1 MLMWMHTFT
10 HAIHYDWFIKTD
22 TDTYVFV
29 TNLRIYLKQY
39 KPFEDLYLG
48 HTVEHNGGTHHYAS
62 GGLYMISQSTL
73 QKLGLI
79 LDTPKC
85 QKKQGGI
92 EDVRFASCMMN
103 LGILPQTILDSRGRE
118 TIMLLPL
125 KDHLSLDPKSSKQ
138 RKQHEWYFNRISQ
151 TNFRADC
158 CSFSPIAFHEIKNS
172 SEFRSIYHLVMDNTN
187 NTQLSNRL
195 VESYIRSVA

>member
-10 HAIHYDWFIKTD
+10 HAIHYEWFIKTD

-48 HTVEHNGGTHHYAS
+48 HTVEHNGGFHHYAS

-103 LGILPQTILDSRGRE
+103 NRHIASNNFGQQRSRNYNASTIKRSFVLRSE
-118 TIMLLPL
+118 VIKATKTI
-125 KDHLSLDPKSSKQ
+125 
-138 RKQHEWYFNRISQ
+138 
-151 TNFRADC
+151 
-158 CSFSPIAFHEIKNS
+158 
-172 SEFRSIYHLVMDNTN
+172 
-187 NTQLSNRL
+187 
-195 VESYIRSVA
+195 